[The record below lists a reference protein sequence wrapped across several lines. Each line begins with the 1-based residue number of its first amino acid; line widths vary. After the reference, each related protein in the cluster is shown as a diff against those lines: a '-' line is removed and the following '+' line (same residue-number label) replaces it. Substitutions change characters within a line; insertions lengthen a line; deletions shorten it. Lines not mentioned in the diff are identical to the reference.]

1 MVRLWSPENPTR
13 EKISSGERPSNAL
26 RMKYS
31 GIRRPDVEARAPNV
45 KDLPAIALG
54 KSLLAVRP
62 VLALAMMKD
71 LKAVSSTPW
80 ASASD
85 PATCRRAWTPV
96 KPPNHASCTWLLVK
110 AVTAAG

>member
-26 RMKYS
+26 RLKYS

-45 KDLPAIALG
+45 KDLPAIPLG

-62 VLALAMMKD
+62 VLALAVKTSGGWVWPNAMPPQSEAAIAT
-71 LKAVSSTPW
+71 AVRIRLMGHLWFGMVKIIQQLSS
-80 ASASD
+80 
-85 PATCRRAWTPV
+85 
-96 KPPNHASCTWLLVK
+96 
-110 AVTAAG
+110 AG